1 MKYEYRHERIQ
12 ARVPREVWDNGRRSE
27 QQVYS
32 EQDVQETL
40 NRLGADGWELVSM
53 EPEWIYRASSHAY
66 DSVEPD
72 IIECWYA
79 TFKRPLEQ

>member
-12 ARVPREVWDNGRRSE
+12 ARVAKEFWDNGRRK

-53 EPEWIYRASSHAY
+53 EPKWIHSEYGDFGTVPVS
-66 DSVEPD
+66 
-72 IIECWYA
+72 IECWYA
-79 TFKRPLEQ
+79 TFKRPREQ

>member
-12 ARVPREVWDNGRRSE
+12 AKVDREVRVRNIQTKR
-27 QQVYS
+27 QVYC
-32 EQDVQETL
+32 EQGVQEAL

-53 EPEWIYRASSHAY
+53 EPKWIHSGYY
-66 DSVEPD
+66 DFGTVPE

>member
-53 EPEWIYRASSHAY
+53 EPKWIHSAY
-66 DSVEPD
+66 YDFGTVPD